1 MTAVATKA
9 APRAQ
14 SKSRRNHWLRVLNR
28 DKYLYLIM
36 VLPTLYFAL
45 FHYVPMYG
53 VTLAFKDF
61 KVAEGIL
68 GSPWVGLKHFEA
80 FLSNDYSYTLIYNTV
95 VLRLWNIAFSFPC
108 PIILALLLNEIRHE
122 RLKSIV
128 QTSSYLPHFISL
140 VVVCG
145 MIVTFLAS
153 DGPINSI
160 ITYFGGTAQPWLQK
174 PEWFRPIYTISDIWQ
189 SAGWESI
196 IYLAALSGI
205 SIELYEVAMID
216 GANRWQRLL
225 YVTIPGIAPTVMIM
239 FLLRVG
245 QIMTIGLQKVLLLY
259 SGATYETADILGT
272 YIYRRGIMGADFS
285 FATSVELFQSLVG
298 LIFIVTANS
307 IAKRL
312 GNTSL
317 W

>member
-1 MTAVATKA
+1 M
-9 APRAQ
+9 
-14 SKSRRNHWLRVLNR
+14 L
-28 DKYLYLIM
+28 
-36 VLPTLYFAL
+36 LPTVYFAV
-45 FHYVPMYG
+45 FHYIPMYG

-61 KVAEGIL
+61 RVAEGVL

-95 VLRLWNIAFSFPC
+95 MLRLWNIAFSFPV

-153 DGPINSI
+153 DGPVNSI
-160 ITYFGGTAQPWLQK
+160 IKYFGGTTQPWLQK

-189 SAGWESI
+189 NAGWESI

-205 SIELYEVAMID
+205 SLELYEVAMID
-216 GANRWQRLL
+216 GANRWQRLR
-225 YVTIPGIAPTVMIM
+225 YVTLPGILPTITIM
-239 FLLRVG
+239 FLLRIG
-245 QIMTIGLQKVLLLY
+245 QIMTIGFQKVLLLY

-285 FATSVELFQSLVG
+285 FATAVELFQSLVG
-298 LIFIVTANS
+298 LVFIVTANS

>member
-1 MTAVATKA
+1 MTAAVTNTVSK
-9 APRAQ
+9 PE
-14 SKSRRNHWLRVLNR
+14 SKSRLNHWLRIAMR
-28 DKYLYLIM
+28 DRYLYLILL
-36 VLPTLYFAL
+36 LPMIYFAL

-61 KVAEGIL
+61 KVADGIL

-80 FLSNDYSYTLIYNTV
+80 FLSNEYSYTLIYNTV
-95 VLRLWNIAFSFPC
+95 MLRLWNIAFSFPC

-122 RLKSIV
+122 RLKRII

-160 ITYFGGTAQPWLQK
+160 VTFFGGTAQPWLQK

-205 SIELYEVAMID
+205 SLELYEVAMID
-216 GANRWQRLL
+216 GANRWQRLR
-225 YVTIPGIAPTVMIM
+225 YVTIPGIMPTVMIM

-272 YIYRRGIMGADFS
+272 YVYRRGIMGADFS

-298 LIFIVTANS
+298 LVFIVTANT
-307 IAKRL
+307 IAKRVSD
-312 GNTSL
+312 TSL